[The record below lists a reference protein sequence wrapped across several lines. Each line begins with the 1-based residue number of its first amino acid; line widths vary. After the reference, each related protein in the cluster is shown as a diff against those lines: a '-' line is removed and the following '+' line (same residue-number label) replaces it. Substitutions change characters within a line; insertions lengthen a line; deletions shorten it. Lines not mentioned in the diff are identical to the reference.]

1 MFEISRLTRL
11 NLGREGES
19 NVRPI
24 EIDMTDWLTEWP
36 GAAVGL
42 LLMRPGEDTFYP
54 AKTKLENNMLRYVPT
69 RADLEIPGD
78 GMAQIVLTGEGDVE
92 LRSRVVKTAVEASLP
107 GSAAGTPEEPMQP
120 FVGQVIE
127 AAARAEQAAKDA
139 EEHKLDGVSPIVET
153 SKAGKVTTITITDAE
168 GVKTAT
174 ISDGKDGKDG
184 DDGFSPV
191 VVPSKNGKVTTI
203 TISDAKGTKI
213 ATINDG
219 KDGEDGEAATV
230 RIGTVTTLEPGS
242 MATVTNAGTA
252 TDAVLNFGI
261 PRGADGKDGED
272 GSGTNAP
279 AGITQHASGAM
290 VHVKDSAESPAVEVV
305 TEFATTAEG
314 VTAAKLTRTGK
325 NLVSHLEYVV
335 TQYHTNTVI
344 TEDVIDVKTPSNYD
358 YGKIPVHL
366 KGGVTYTLVIDWEVY
381 GRAEDAADVT
391 TCSYRI
397 DKLQS
402 SATQVRVSSNTV
414 RRMVKAYAVTED
426 VDANILWYPN
436 FGGPSRAASRS
447 RVMLLVGEY
456 TEETAPAFEP
466 CRKQVLTATLP
477 ETVHGGELNWTSGQL
492 TITHG
497 ADGAELATPRTA
509 QVAPQ
514 VLDMLQGENY
524 AWSDAGNTVLTYNAD
539 IKLYIDNA
547 IASITAAEGV
557 AF

>member
-11 NLGREGES
+11 HLGREGES
-19 NVRPI
+19 NARPI

-120 FVGQVIE
+120 FVGQVID

-153 SKAGKVTTITITDAE
+153 SKAGKVTTIKITDAT
-168 GVKTAT
+168 GTKTAT
-174 ISDGKDGKDG
+174 ITDGNDGEDG
-184 DDGFSPV
+184 DDG
-191 VVPSKNGKVTTI
+191 K
-203 TISDAKGTKI
+203 
-213 ATINDG
+213 
-219 KDGEDGEAATV
+219 AATV

-261 PRGADGKDGED
+261 PRGADGKDGEN

-290 VHVKDSAESPAVEVV
+290 VHVKDGAESPAVEVV
-305 TEFATTAEG
+305 TEFAPTAEG
-314 VTAAKLTRTGK
+314 VAAAKLTRTGR
-325 NLVSHLEYVV
+325 NLVSHLDYVV

-466 CRKQVLTATLP
+466 CRKQVLNAALP
-477 ETVHGGELNWTSGQL
+477 ETVYGGELNWTNGKL

-524 AWSDAGNTVLTYNAD
+524 AWSDAGNTALTYNAD